1 MKADISSDDQC
12 CKAPADVA
20 KLDHISTATTATDE
34 LRRAIK
40 VVLKGCNPYIDGEL
54 RTESKGLQAKPQ

>member
-1 MKADISSDDQC
+1 MKVDISSDDQC

-20 KLDHISTATTATDE
+20 KLDHISTATTAADG
-34 LRRAIK
+34 LRRATK
-40 VVLKGCNPYIDGEL
+40 AVLKGCNPYINGEL